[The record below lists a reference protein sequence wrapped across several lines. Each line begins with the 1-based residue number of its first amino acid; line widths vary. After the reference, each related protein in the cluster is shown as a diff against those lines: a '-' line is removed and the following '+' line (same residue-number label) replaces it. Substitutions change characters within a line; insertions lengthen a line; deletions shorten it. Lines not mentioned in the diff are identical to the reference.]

1 MKNPVSNRSKE
12 DFVMGSLTRWN
23 DVESALDLMN
33 ELRRQ
38 FALVFDDGRE
48 PAVWAAP
55 RVEGYAGWP
64 RTTWTD
70 HGDTFELT
78 ADVPGMTE
86 KDVTVSIDQG
96 LLSIKGER
104 KEHLPEGKGA
114 HGETSITCARSFS
127 LPAEVDAEKATAT
140 VKNGVLT
147 VILPK
152 AEALKPRQI
161 TVTAG

>member
-1 MKNPVSNRSKE
+1 
-12 DFVMGSLTRWN
+12 MGSLTRWN
-23 DVESALDLMN
+23 DVGNAFELMN

-38 FALVFDDGRE
+38 FEMVFGDERE

-55 RVEGYAGWP
+55 GLEGHARWP

-70 HGDTFELT
+70 QGDTFELT
-78 ADVPGMTE
+78 ADVPGMTD
-86 KDVTVSIDQG
+86 KDVSVSIDQG

-104 KEHLPEGKGA
+104 KEHLAEAAGA
-114 HGETSITCARSFS
+114 HGETSVTYARSFT

-152 AEALKPRQI
+152 AEAVKPRQI
-161 TVTAG
+161 SVKAG